1 MDTIINEFKSI
12 KIKNYEYN
20 LSFKHFNFP
29 FTPFYKL

>member
-1 MDTIINEFKSI
+1 MSLNLLE
-12 KIKNYEYN
+12 IKNYEYN